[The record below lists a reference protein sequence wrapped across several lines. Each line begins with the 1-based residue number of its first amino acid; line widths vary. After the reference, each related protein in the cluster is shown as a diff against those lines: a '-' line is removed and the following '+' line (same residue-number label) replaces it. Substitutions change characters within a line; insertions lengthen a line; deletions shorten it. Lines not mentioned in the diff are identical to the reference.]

1 MTSVKFIWDID
12 ASATAISLSDDYRYR
27 PKNVHE
33 RAILLKLS
41 SLAFSSFVLLFAP
54 ACTVED
60 TPASKSDTTTGGSA
74 GAGLAKGGG
83 TNSGTGGSAGI
94 GPSLGGSAGSVQATG
109 AGTANQGGSPAGGMP
124 ASGSPSTAASSA
136 GTAAAIHAGGSAGT
150 AASIHAGGSNS
161 TEGGRSFAGSATVIN
176 GGSAN
181 GGSTVQGTEVVAK
194 ALPNTTFVFER
205 RVGNGNDHLVA
216 MDFVSL
222 EQRVITT
229 LAEPGSSVEGY
240 KLDGVTVSPDRTRI
254 VIASLYGP
262 TAADVATGLATNRL
276 WSLDTS
282 GSDFH
287 RLTPVF
293 PNTHAGQTGWRIDVR
308 DPAYSADGS
317 LIVFDYGE
325 GDFNGGYVAPWV
337 TAADG
342 STLPSLIDTNLD
354 CSVNGNAAF
363 NPVTGDL
370 LLAHVVCIGA
380 TPGGYYLYP
389 RGGGAPD
396 YLVNE
401 KGVSMSSEP
410 PAFSADGSIF
420 VYSART
426 YSDNIQSLYAY
437 IMSER
442 RVVPLVLGAVD
453 RDIVNATF
461 APDNIH
467 MVYCVKEGDAY
478 DLHLVDFGVDPPT
491 DTALTN
497 DGVSCDAVF

>member
-1 MTSVKFIWDID
+1 MRSPLQSRFPFTIGIVQSSMKGV
-12 ASATAISLSDDYRYR
+12 
-27 PKNVHE
+27 
-33 RAILLKLS
+33 LLHVS
-41 SLAFSSFVLLFAP
+41 SLALSPVLLLLAI
-54 ACTVED
+54 ACTAES
-60 TPASKSDTTTGGSA
+60 TPEAASNVGKSTGGSA
-74 GAGLAKGGG
+74 TGGFANGSG
-83 TNSGTGGSAGI
+83 TNLGIGGSVAI
-94 GPSLGGSAGSVQATG
+94 GPYVGGSAGSDEAVG
-109 AGTANQGGSPAGGMP
+109 AGTANRGGSPTSGGQAGG
-124 ASGSPSTAASSA
+124 SPPTETGATA
-136 GTAAAIHAGGSAGT
+136 GTTAPGIPAGGSAT
-150 AASIHAGGSNS
+150 TSASSSSAGGS
-161 TEGGRSFAGSATVIN
+161 SFAGSGFSVN
-176 GGSAN
+176 GGSST
-181 GGSTVQGTEVVAK
+181 GGSGGQGTEVFVN
-194 ALPNTTFVFER
+194 ALPDTTFVFER
-205 RVGNGNDHLVA
+205 RVGNDYDHLVA
-216 MDFVSL
+216 MDLVSL

-229 LAEPGSSVEGY
+229 LVEQGSSVEGY

-254 VIASLYGP
+254 VIASLFGP

-282 GSDFH
+282 GSDFQ

-293 PNTHAGQTGWRIDVR
+293 PNSHAGQSGWRIDVR
-308 DPAYSADGS
+308 DPAYSADGT

-370 LLAHVVCIGA
+370 LLAHVVCIGGV
-380 TPGGYYLYP
+380 PGGYYLYP
-389 RGGGAPD
+389 KDGGAPD

-401 KGVSMSSEP
+401 EGVSLSTEP

-420 VYSART
+420 VYAART
-426 YSDNIQSLYAY
+426 YSDNVQSLYAY

-442 RVVPLVLGAVD
+442 RVVPLVLGAVGV
-453 RDIVNATF
+453 DIVNASF
-461 APDNIH
+461 APDNVH
-467 MVYCVKEGDAY
+467 MVYCVNQGDAY
-478 DLHLVDFGVDPPT
+478 DLRLLDFSVDPPT